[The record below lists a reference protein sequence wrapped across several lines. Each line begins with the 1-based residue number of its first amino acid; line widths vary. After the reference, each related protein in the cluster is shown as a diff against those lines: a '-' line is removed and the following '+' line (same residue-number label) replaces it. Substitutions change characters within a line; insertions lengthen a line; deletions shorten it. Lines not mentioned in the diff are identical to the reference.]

1 MTEATK
7 PNLDVLRH
15 FSGHPLKDADLDLV
29 MSTFL
34 TPGQSG
40 MSFRVNDGRYIMRGM
55 LEARMNIERWGN
67 LICYPEVDPHHPG
80 TMLSEY
86 IIMNQADAALTRVT
100 GNDAVYL
107 ALIGSPLF
115 LWRFRDAVA
124 SHQLPPEKVVIL
136 HVTADNA
143 LWSLG
148 LTPSGTLSRVD
159 HDGTNQSRN
168 LFPQSRMFIEG
179 MVAP

>member
-1 MTEATK
+1 MTEATSPNFDALRNFAGK
-7 PNLDVLRH
+7 PLE
-15 FSGHPLKDADLDLV
+15 DADLNLI

-40 MSFRVNDGRYIMRGM
+40 MIFMVNDGRYIMRDM
-55 LEARMNIERWGN
+55 LQVRMNVERWGS
-67 LICYPEVDPHHPG
+67 LICYPEVNPHHPG
-80 TMLSEY
+80 TMFSERT
-86 IIMNQADAALTRVT
+86 IMNQADDAVNKVKD
-100 GNDAVYL
+100 GAVYL

-136 HVTADNA
+136 HITADNA

-159 HDGTNQSRN
+159 YDGKNQSRN
-168 LFPQSRMFIEG
+168 LFPESRMFIEG